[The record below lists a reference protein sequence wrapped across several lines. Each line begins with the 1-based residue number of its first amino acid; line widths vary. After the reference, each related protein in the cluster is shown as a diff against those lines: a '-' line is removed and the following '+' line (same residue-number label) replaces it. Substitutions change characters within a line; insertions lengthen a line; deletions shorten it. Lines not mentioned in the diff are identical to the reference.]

1 MTIVMKHCKHHGLCE
16 HRIESRSADASGY
29 KRPDYLRCLIC
40 QKEGNVKKRIK
51 RQMFLCRLI
60 ESLGAKCSCCGY
72 DECPEILHFHHV
84 DSNTKKFNIS
94 EALSKMGKEITE
106 KDMWEEV
113 EKCILLCPNCHA
125 KEHTEYSYYKLMEN
139 TNLLGV

>member
-1 MTIVMKHCKHHGLCE
+1 
-16 HRIESRSADASGY
+16 
-29 KRPDYLRCLIC
+29 
-40 QKEGNVKKRIK
+40 
-51 RQMFLCRLI
+51 
-60 ESLGAKCSCCGY
+60 
-72 DECPEILHFHHV
+72 
-84 DSNTKKFNIS
+84 
-94 EALSKMGKEITE
+94 MGKEITE